1 MSLSINRN
9 NIFRIGN
16 NVQKLL
22 KVMEC
27 FDASLELII
36 LYNVIIK
43 MALSQEIVFLLV
55 NHASIGQDLFEQF
68 I

>member
-1 MSLSINRN
+1 
-9 NIFRIGN
+9 
-16 NVQKLL
+16 
-22 KVMEC
+22 MEC